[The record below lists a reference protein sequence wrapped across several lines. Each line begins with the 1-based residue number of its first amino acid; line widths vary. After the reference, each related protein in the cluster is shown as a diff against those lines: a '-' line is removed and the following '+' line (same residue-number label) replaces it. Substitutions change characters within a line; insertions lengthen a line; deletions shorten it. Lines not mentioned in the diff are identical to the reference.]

1 MENRMKIAFPTQQ
14 DSGIE
19 SPVYGHF
26 GSAPYFIIVDSDTG
40 VHEAVSN
47 RNLNHSHG
55 NCQPLVALGGNSVD
69 AVVVGGI
76 GRGALMKLQAAG
88 ITTFRAVAGSVSE
101 NLNLIRVD
109 KLPKFTLD
117 QTCMGHQDD
126 GHCAH

>member
-1 MENRMKIAFPTQQ
+1 MKIAFPTQQ
-14 DSGIE
+14 DKGIE

-40 VHEAVSN
+40 SHKAVSN
-47 RNLNHSHG
+47 QNLNHSHG
-55 NCQPLVALGGNSVD
+55 SCQPLVALGGNAVD

-76 GRGALMKLQAAG
+76 GGGALMKLQAAG
-88 ITTFRAVAGSVSE
+88 ITTFRAVAGSVTE
-101 NLNLIRVD
+101 NLNLIRGD